1 MRVFTKLRII
11 QHGMVY
17 YYEIYVKIYILECE
31 CITTYKEF
39 PMKSKLLL
47 TLILIFVLL
56 FTACNNTKTP
66 PVEEQEDYVL
76 IGEVESSNEYLQ
88 NESNNIKVYGK
99 NRDELGNYTEV
110 KFVYKDKE
118 WVSDEVRI
126 FADKEMEREDIRQF
140 NLSLYEDKDIISI
153 IYYEKI
159 ASHEIKENILFFD
172 QQSFTQLNP
181 EDINISVQHQSSE
194 EKVVIDETSYNLQTV
209 TKAKIDPDIFDNKTV
224 ISKKD
229 DIEVCALKKDSENNY
244 SNIYVKIG
252 NLSKTTRIMDRKN
265 YEFGGL
271 YFNVLDVNLDGNDE
285 LVINFYEKTK
295 DSELTQSVCF
305 IDINT
310 EKEVTL
316 SDLRLENIVEVTYGT
331 DKRTITQEGKEYKVN
346 TCHYTRKVE
355 LNKDNFHTVP
365 VKEIILISEEKGIT
379 LSVLSDPVSY
389 ITENGRPDIFA
400 LQYADKVELYNDWS
414 MLKSA
419 PISDNEHTYEPFVDI
434 GLIDLDD
441 DGLDEI
447 IVSMFIGGGTESAE
461 MELHI
466 INGSDLNEIVT
477 LTNQD
482 MSLLLKEYIDS
493 RVYIEDNQV
502 KFDIC
507 INDDIHNIY
516 TYSVDRNEN
525 ATYFSTFGYASVVN
539 YILDSDNNLLIGE
552 ASVAIGIAQFIG
564 HFKTRITL
572 ADDNV
577 YFTDIQFVLNSDS
590 N

>member
-1 MRVFTKLRII
+1 MKKSSIKTKA
-11 QHGMVY
+11 
-17 YYEIYVKIYILECE
+17 
-31 CITTYKEF
+31 
-39 PMKSKLLL
+39 LLL
-47 TLILIFVLL
+47 PVLIFILI

-66 PVEEQEDYVL
+66 LVEEPENYVL
-76 IGEVESSNEYLQ
+76 VGEVSSSDEYLQ
-88 NESNNIKVYGK
+88 NESNNTKIYGK
-99 NRDELGNYTEV
+99 NKDELGNYTEI

-118 WVSDEVRI
+118 WTSDDIKI
-126 FADKEMEREDIRQF
+126 FPDSEMDREDIRQF
-140 NLSLYEDKDIISI
+140 NLSLYEDKDIISV

-159 ASHEIKENILFFD
+159 ASDEIKENILFFD

-181 EDINISVQHQSSE
+181 EDINVSIRHQSSE
-194 EKVVIDETSYNLQTV
+194 ENVVIDETSYNLQTV
-209 TKAKIDPDIFDNKTV
+209 IKGKIDPDIFDNKTV
-224 ISKKD
+224 ITKKD
-229 DIEVCALKKDSENNY
+229 SIEVCALKKDSENNY
-244 SNIYVKIG
+244 SDIYVKISSLG
-252 NLSKTTRIMDRKN
+252 KTIVIMDRKN

-285 LVINFYEKTK
+285 LVINFYEKTR

-310 EKEVTL
+310 GKEVTL
-316 SDLRLENIVEVTYGT
+316 SDLRLDNIVEIKYGT
-331 DKRTITQEGKEYKVN
+331 DKRTITQEGKEYRVN
-346 TCHYTRKVE
+346 TCHYSRKVE
-355 LNKDNFHTVP
+355 LNKDNFDTVP
-365 VKEIILISEEKGIT
+365 VKEIIRMSEDNSIT
-379 LSVLSDPVSY
+379 LSLLYDPVSY
-389 ITENGRPDIFA
+389 ITENGRPDVFA

-414 MLKSA
+414 MPKSA

-493 RVYIEDNQV
+493 RVYIEDKQV

-507 INDDIHNIY
+507 INDDMSNIY
-516 TYSVDRNEN
+516 AYSVNRNEN

-552 ASVAIGIAQFIG
+552 ASVAIGITQFIG

-577 YFTDIQFVLNSDS
+577 YFADIQFVLNSDS

>member
-1 MRVFTKLRII
+1 MME
-11 QHGMVY
+11 H
-17 YYEIYVKIYILECE
+17 ECT
-31 CITTYKEF
+31 TTYKKF
-39 PMKSKLLL
+39 SMKSKVLL

-56 FTACNNTKTP
+56 FTACNNKELPENSSVVSTP
-66 PVEEQEDYVL
+66 FVDDLSVYVL
-76 IGEVESSNEYLQ
+76 IGEIESSNEYLQ

-99 NRDELGNYTEV
+99 NKDNLDNYTEI
-110 KFVYKDKE
+110 KFMYKDKE
-118 WVSDEVRI
+118 WISDEVRI

-140 NLSLYEDKDIISI
+140 NLSFYEDKDIISV

-159 ASHEIKENILFFD
+159 SSDEIKENILFFD
-172 QQSFTQLNP
+172 QLSFTQLNP

-209 TKAKIDPDIFDNKTV
+209 IKAKIDPDIFDNKTV

-229 DIEVCALKKDSENNY
+229 DIEVCTLKKDSENNY

-252 NLSKTTRIMDRKN
+252 NLSKTIVIMDRKN

-285 LVINFYEKTK
+285 LVINFYEKTN

-305 IDINT
+305 VDINT

-316 SDLRLENIVEVTYGT
+316 SDLRLENIVGVTYGT

-414 MLKSA
+414 MPKSA

-434 GLIDLDD
+434 GFIDLDD

-507 INDDIHNIY
+507 INDDLHNIY
-516 TYSVDRNEN
+516 TYSVVRNEN

-539 YILDSDNNLLIGE
+539 YILDSDNNILIGE
-552 ASVAIGIAQFIG
+552 ASVAIGITQFIG
-564 HFKTRITL
+564 HFKASIIL
-572 ADDNV
+572 ADGNV
-577 YFTDIQFVLNSDS
+577 HLSNIQFVLNSDS

>member
-1 MRVFTKLRII
+1 MNLDRFKWDFSFILSIPKQVYTII
-11 QHGMVY
+11 QHGMLY
-17 YYEIYVKIYILECE
+17 YTRLYIKIYILERE

-66 PVEEQEDYVL
+66 PVEEPEDYVL

-99 NRDELGNYTEV
+99 NKDNLDNYTEI
-110 KFVYKDKE
+110 KFMYKDKE
-118 WVSDEVRI
+118 WISDEVRI

-140 NLSLYEDKDIISI
+140 NLSLYNDKDIISV

-159 ASHEIKENILFFD
+159 ASDEIKENILFFD
-172 QQSFTQLNP
+172 QLSFTQLNP

-194 EKVVIDETSYNLQTV
+194 EKAVIDETSYNLQTV
-209 TKAKIDPDIFDNKTV
+209 IKAKIDPDIFDNKTV

-252 NLSKTTRIMDRKN
+252 NLSKTIVIMDRKN
-265 YEFGGL
+265 YESGGL

-285 LVINFYEKTK
+285 LVINFYEKTN

-305 IDINT
+305 VDINT

-355 LNKDNFHTVP
+355 LNKNNFHTVP

-414 MLKSA
+414 MPKSA
-419 PISDNEHTYEPFVDI
+419 PINDNEHTYEPFVDI
-434 GLIDLDD
+434 GFIDLDD
-441 DGLDEI
+441 DELDEI
-447 IVSMFIGGGTESAE
+447 IVSMLLEGERNRLKWNFILSMVPT
-461 MELHI
+461 
-466 INGSDLNEIVT
+466 
-477 LTNQD
+477 
-482 MSLLLKEYIDS
+482 
-493 RVYIEDNQV
+493 
-502 KFDIC
+502 
-507 INDDIHNIY
+507 
-516 TYSVDRNEN
+516 
-525 ATYFSTFGYASVVN
+525 
-539 YILDSDNNLLIGE
+539 
-552 ASVAIGIAQFIG
+552 
-564 HFKTRITL
+564 
-572 ADDNV
+572 
-577 YFTDIQFVLNSDS
+577 
-590 N
+590 

>member
-1 MRVFTKLRII
+1 
-11 QHGMVY
+11 
-17 YYEIYVKIYILECE
+17 
-31 CITTYKEF
+31 
-39 PMKSKLLL
+39 MKNPSNHILL
-47 TLILIFVLL
+47 TLFILIVLTL
-56 FTACNNTKTP
+56 SACNNTKTP
-66 PVEEQEDYVL
+66 HVEEPEDYVL

-99 NRDELGNYTEV
+99 NKDNLDNYTEI
-110 KFVYKDKE
+110 KFMYKDKE
-118 WVSDEVRI
+118 WISDEVRI

-140 NLSLYEDKDIISI
+140 NLSFYEDKDIISV

-159 ASHEIKENILFFD
+159 SSDEIKENILFFD
-172 QQSFTQLNP
+172 QLSFTQLNP

-194 EKVVIDETSYNLQTV
+194 EKAVIDETSYNLQTV
-209 TKAKIDPDIFDNKTV
+209 IKAKIDPDIFDNKTV

-252 NLSKTTRIMDRKN
+252 NLSKTIVIMDRKN
-265 YEFGGL
+265 YESGGL

-285 LVINFYEKTK
+285 LVINFYEKTN

-305 IDINT
+305 VDINT

-346 TCHYTRKVE
+346 TCHYTRTVE
-355 LNKDNFHTVP
+355 LNKNNFHTVP

-414 MLKSA
+414 MPKSA
-419 PISDNEHTYEPFVDI
+419 PINDNEHTYEPFVDI
-434 GLIDLDD
+434 GFIDLDD
-441 DGLDEI
+441 DELDEI

-507 INDDIHNIY
+507 INDDLHNIY
-516 TYSVDRNEN
+516 TYSVVHNEN

-539 YILDSDNNLLIGE
+539 YILDSDNNILIGE
-552 ASVAIGIAQFIG
+552 ASVAIGITQFIG
-564 HFKTRITL
+564 HFKASIIL
-572 ADDNV
+572 ADGNV
-577 YFTDIQFVLNSDS
+577 HLSNIQFVLNSDS